1 MKTTEEFVNELKLL
15 ETSLLKSKNDLDANY
30 NAKKAEIDE
39 ELSKVQKSINALTGG
54 DNNGSREIIPL
65 TPERKKV
72 LNRDI
77 EQLIKNG
84 YSAKDTMR
92 KKILY
97 ILSGEDDMVVHNIY
111 TTMVDLDDD
120 FRKAVATAPNEDA
133 RTKLKSNLKRDISW
147 NCSDMIKHSMIAS
160 VTVGN
165 KKAYS
170 LLPDSPRRTKK
181 NVEKT

>member
-1 MKTTEEFVNELKLL
+1 MKTTDEFVNELKVL
-15 ETSLLKSKNDLDANY
+15 EESLLKAKTKLEADYTASKAD
-30 NAKKAEIDE
+30 IDE
-39 ELSKVQKSINALTGG
+39 QLSKVQKSIHALTGDG
-54 DNNGSREIIPL
+54 NSVTREIKPL

-84 YSAKDTMR
+84 YSSKDTMR

-111 TTMVDLDDD
+111 TTMVDLDDE

-181 NVEKT
+181 S